1 MISFTLCAC
10 VSEGVGVCQMVKM
23 AVRMWSGRVPLDRR
37 DSGFAHKM
45 TGRQKKECVRVCV
58 CVCGC
63 VIAKKRRK
71 VRIIICT

>member
-1 MISFTLCAC
+1 M
-10 VSEGVGVCQMVKM
+10 CQMVKM

-58 CVCGC
+58 CLWLCNCEEKEKSENYYLYMKGKGAG
-63 VIAKKRRK
+63 IHE
-71 VRIIICT
+71 